1 MYIVFRLGLI
11 LWCLAT
17 PLSTIFP
24 LYHGCQFY
32 WWGKLEKTSDLSQV
46 TDKPYHI
53 MVYTSPWSRFEL
65 TTSVVIGIDY
75 MASGKANYH
84 TITATTAPCMY
95 SGRPDFSRSNVNA
108 MDTFYTSIAFLY
120 WTFQTIKHWLRIE
133 IAKAKYHNNLFRIIN
148 EYKLAL

>member
-75 MASGKANYH
+75 MASCKANYH
-84 TITATTAPCMY
+84 TITATMAPCMY